1 MISKGRN
8 LLLLFSLVAAVL
20 LVACSQQRQPCLEP
34 TNISVRAGIY
44 TTNIDTA
51 GVASIVSYALPSPVW
66 GIIDSLGNSTFLYFN
81 TNTSFFRFTLSSLSD
96 ECRWII
102 RPDTLANTITD
113 TLTFSYSRQL
123 TFVSNGCGYRYY
135 YTLNNVNTTHNNI
148 DSVITNKTE
157 VNNDLNAEHIRIY
170 FIKRVDIPPFPS
182 VTHGPYPT
190 I

>member
-1 MISKGRN
+1 MISKDHK
-8 LLLLFSLVAAVL
+8 L
-20 LVACSQQRQPCLEP
+20 LVLFLLGATIIMAACTQQRQPCLEP

-66 GIIDSLGNSTFLYFN
+66 GIIDSLGNSSFLYFN
-81 TNTSFFRFTLSSLSD
+81 TNTSLFRFTLSSRLD

-102 RPDTLANTITD
+102 RPDTLENTITD

-135 YTLNNVNTTHNNI
+135 YTLSDVNTTHNNI
-148 DSVITNKTE
+148 DSVVVNKTE

-170 FIKRVDIPPFPS
+170 FIRPVDIPPFPS
-182 VTHGPYPT
+182 VTPGPYPT